1 MLFRSLFFMAKR
13 FTDTNK
19 FRSPFY
25 RSLPSAYKLFWD
37 LINLDCDHSGIWIV
51 DLEIAQI
58 YIGKDAKID
67 AEKALVLFNTGD
79 VRIIQLDNG
88 KSWFIVPF
96 LSEQYGKLN
105 PANRVHSS
113 VISNLEKHGI
123 DLENLEDIK
132 KDLFWMRII
141 GGAMIVAFLSNAWF
155 K

>member
-1 MLFRSLFFMAKR
+1 MAKR

-67 AEKALVLFNTGD
+67 KEKALVLFNTGD

-96 LSEQYGKLN
+96 LNEQYGKLN

>member
-1 MLFRSLFFMAKR
+1 MAKR

-67 AEKALVLFNTGD
+67 KEKALVLFNTGD

-96 LSEQYGKLN
+96 LNEQYGKLN

-113 VISNLEKHGI
+113 VISNLAYLGKLKASCKFFVRRLKI
-123 DLENLEDIK
+123 FVFMLK
-132 KDLFWMRII
+132 FWNVLLNITYIAVFPKQMK
-141 GGAMIVAFLSNAWF
+141 GL
-155 K
+155 